1 MPASVFSFLVIFLN
15 EEIFSSLI
23 EISFVD
29 TDLMLVDFDDFHSFQ
44 WNNLHN
50 KPRRSVLLDEEEDED
65 EDELEED
72 EEEDDSFLEKRLFFS
87 LVEDSDSDS
96 DLDSFFP
103 LDLEFPPDPEPFFL
117 PMCNFLEE
125 LEEDSSV

>member
-1 MPASVFSFLVIFLN
+1 VIFLN

-103 LDLEFPPDPEPFFL
+103 LDLDFPPDPEPLEPFFL
-117 PMCNFLEE
+117 PMCNFIEE
-125 LEEDSSV
+125 HEEDSSV